1 MYIKKNTAA
10 LHSKGSSLR
19 EMQVWMQNQLL
30 LPGSDIHIENHIC
43 STSKLSSRQ
52 HLAIYQR
59 SYIARLRECM
69 TLQFPALAYALG
81 EELFQNFTDVYLS
94 EFPSHS
100 YTLADLGKDF
110 AHFLEESRP
119 DRDAFEKESWPD
131 FMIELARFEYQI
143 NNAFDEKVIKKKKH
157 SSSENDNTL
166 ILAPVLHVFKHRFP
180 ISAYYKAY
188 IGDQK
193 PDLPFEQESYAVLTR
208 KDYKLGLFEI
218 QPSQYIFLRHL
229 KMHGSIAK
237 AKRLFVEEYSFSEEE
252 IEKFWK
258 IWKTKWIEEGFF
270 DI

>member
-1 MYIKKNTAA
+1 MFIEKDSTA
-10 LHSKGSSLR
+10 LESQNSSLR
-19 EMQVWMQNQLL
+19 EMQAWMQNQLL
-30 LPGSDIHIENHIC
+30 LPGSDIHIEQHIC

-69 TLQFPALAYALG
+69 ALQFPALAYALG
-81 EELFQNFTDVYLS
+81 EELFQNFTDVFLS
-94 EFPSHS
+94 EYPSHS

-110 AHFLEESRP
+110 AHFLEQSRP

-143 NNAFDEKVIKKKKH
+143 NTAFDERIPQKKKESRLK
-157 SSSENDNTL
+157 NDSNLMLT
-166 ILAPVLHVFKHRFP
+166 PVLHLFRHRFP

-193 PDLPFEQESYAVLTR
+193 PELPFEQESYAVLIR

-218 QPSQYIFLRHL
+218 QPSQYIFLKYL
-229 KMHGSIAK
+229 KTYGSVAK
-237 AKRLFVEEYSFSEEE
+237 AKRLFVEEYSFSKEE

-258 IWKTKWIEEGFF
+258 IWKAKWMKEGFF
-270 DI
+270 EF